1 MKLKVVFGLL
11 ALSFCASCG
20 DEGGAGGNN
29 KAFSQDIRLIN
40 YELKAADV
48 KISKISFKGGR
59 ENLAKGLGYAPGE
72 STDLIQRVIQDGNFI
87 LKINDKKADITIS
100 SEGRIDR
107 HRAADNAPSPNCRVI
122 GESHIVGEASP
133 LSLNFTWAFKAEV
146 VGGEECNT
154 QQSGLTE
161 FLNAELNALNLQS
174 AKDLIQAADQKAS
187 PGRIFQLTLTIAG
200 EGH

>member
-1 MKLKVVFGLL
+1 MKFKAIVGVL
-11 ALSFCASCG
+11 AVSFCASCG
-20 DEGGAGGNN
+20 DEGGGSGNN

-40 YELKAADV
+40 YDLKVADV

-59 ENLAKGLGYAPGE
+59 ENLVKGIGYAPGE
-72 STDLIQRVIQDGNFI
+72 STDLVQRVIENGSFI

-107 HRAADNAPSPNCRVI
+107 HRAADNAPSPNCRVV

-146 VGGEECNT
+146 VGGEDCNS
-154 QQSGLTE
+154 QQTGLTE

-187 PGRIFQLTLTIAG
+187 PGRIFQLTLTVVG